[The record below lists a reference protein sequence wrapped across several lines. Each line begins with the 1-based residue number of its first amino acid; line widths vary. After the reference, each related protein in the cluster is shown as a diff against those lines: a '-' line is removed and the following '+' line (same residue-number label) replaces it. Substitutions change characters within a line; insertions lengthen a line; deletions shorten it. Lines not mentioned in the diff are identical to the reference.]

1 MMEIKGALSRKFS
14 CIFTKATQI
23 FNIEPLIFSDI
34 KLFVG
39 HQKEKLTHYFN
50 KNKLFYNIARVHPNL
65 IPIGVIMVHFSTY
78 ARPCVHPMTCA
89 RWGKHTRAV
98 LLKHFYRET
107 TP

>member
-1 MMEIKGALSRKFS
+1 MSGLDLEFEVKMMQTKGALSRKFS

-50 KNKLFYNIARVHPNL
+50 EEQTIL
-65 IPIGVIMVHFSTY
+65 
-78 ARPCVHPMTCA
+78 
-89 RWGKHTRAV
+89 
-98 LLKHFYRET
+98 
-107 TP
+107 